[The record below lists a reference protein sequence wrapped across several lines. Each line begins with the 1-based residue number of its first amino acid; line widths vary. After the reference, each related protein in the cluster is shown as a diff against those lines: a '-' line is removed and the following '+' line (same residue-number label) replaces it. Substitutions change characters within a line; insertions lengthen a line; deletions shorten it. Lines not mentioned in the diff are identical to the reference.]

1 MSMQDFTID
10 QLMLF
15 IGGCSTA
22 IIGVVLA
29 IQKSKCE
36 TINCCCI
43 RCKRNV
49 DAIIQ
54 EEKLKMTGHTGA
66 SPRLQLSQ
74 SESVSKKELSSES
87 EPEPLL

>member
-29 IQKSKCE
+29 IQKSKCK

-43 RCKRNV
+43 RCERDVN
-49 DAIIQ
+49 AIIQ

-66 SPRLQLSQ
+66 SPRLQLSS
-74 SESVSKKELSSES
+74 SEVSKKELSSVS
-87 EPEPLL
+87 EPEPSV